1 MAIPNLMRF
10 AAFSI
15 IGTATLMPLLV
26 LPAMIGVLVDN
37 AGMSEQWAGW
47 SASANFLA
55 SAIVGMLIALRVHHL
70 NLRELSIWA
79 LSIAIVADLASG
91 LTAGSTMIFFAARIV
106 AGVMLGAA
114 YVAVVS
120 SFARYDGFERGFGLY
135 VTLQFTVSGLG
146 LYVVPVYA
154 DQMGAMGLFGGF
166 AVLDLLALGFARFLP
181 SAKADDKV
189 HDKAGH
195 DGKAESPNELK
206 ILLGLS
212 AIMAILGFAAFEA
225 ANNAQF
231 TYIERFGVFLG
242 VSDQRIGFSLLIASL
257 IGIPGAFSIVVIGQ
271 RLGTLGPLVFGITIA
286 MLGVATLLFANS
298 YVAYFIGSCCMGF
311 SWAFC
316 LPFIQSFLATID
328 RKGSAIAAGTSL
340 STLGSAIGPGLAAVV
355 VADSAYGNV
364 FMLSI
369 GLFVVTLLLFIVAAK
384 SKRKIV

>member
-1 MAIPNLMRF
+1 VAIPHLKQF
-10 AAFSI
+10 SAFSI
-15 IGTATLMPLLV
+15 IGTVTLMPLLV

-55 SAIVGMLIALRVHHL
+55 SAIVGLLVALRVHRL
-70 NLRELSIWA
+70 NLRQLSTWA
-79 LSIAIVADLASG
+79 LTFAIAADVASG
-91 LTAGSTMIFFAARIV
+91 FTAGSTMIFFAARIV
-106 AGVMLGAA
+106 AGIMLGAT
-114 YVAVVS
+114 YVAAVS

-135 VTLQFTVSGLG
+135 VTLQFIVSGLG

-154 DQMGAMGLFGGF
+154 DQIGAMGLFGAF

-181 SAKADDKV
+181 SEKADDSG
-189 HDKAGH
+189 D
-195 DGKAESPNELK
+195 AESRSELK
-206 ILLGLS
+206 ILLGLTS
-212 AIMAILGFAAFEA
+212 IMAILGFAAFEA

-242 VSDQRIGFSLLIASL
+242 VSDQRIGSSLLIASL
-257 IGIPGAFSIVVIGQ
+257 VGIPGAFSIVVIGQ
-271 RLGTLGPLVFGITIA
+271 RFGTLGPLVFGITIA
-286 MLGVATLLFANS
+286 MAGLATLVFADS
-298 YVAYFIGSCCMGF
+298 YAAYFFGSCCMGF

-340 STLGSAIGPGLAAVV
+340 STLGSAVGPGLAAVV
-355 VADSAYGNV
+355 VADNAYGNV

-369 GLFVVTLLLFIVAAK
+369 GLFVVTMLFFIVAAK

>member
-1 MAIPNLMRF
+1 MGIPHLKQF
-10 AAFSI
+10 GAFSV
-15 IGTATLMPLLV
+15 IGTVTLMPLLV

-47 SASANFLA
+47 SASANFMA
-55 SAIVGMLIALRVHHL
+55 SAVIGLLIALRVHHL
-70 NLRELSIWA
+70 NLRRLSTWA
-79 LSIAIVADLASG
+79 LTFAIVADLASG
-91 LTAGSTMIFFAARIV
+91 LTAGSTTIFFAARIV
-106 AGVMLGAA
+106 AGIMLGAT
-114 YVAVVS
+114 YVAAIS
-120 SFARYDGFERGFGLY
+120 SFARYDGFERGFGIY

-181 SAKADDKV
+181 AERADVGGDS
-189 HDKAGH
+189 
-195 DGKAESPNELK
+195 ESRNELK
-206 ILLGLS
+206 ILLRLT

-242 VSDQRIGFSLLIASL
+242 ASDQQIGFSLLIASL
-257 IGIPGAFSIVVIGQ
+257 MGIPGAFSIVVIGH
-271 RLGTLGPLVFGITIA
+271 RFGTRGPLAFGIAIA
-286 MLGVATLLFANS
+286 MTGLAILLFANS

-316 LPFIQSFLATID
+316 LPFIQSFLASID

-355 VADSAYGNV
+355 VADNAYGNV

-369 GLFVVTLLLFIVAAK
+369 GLFVVTLLLFMAAAK
-384 SKRKIV
+384 SKGRTA

>member
-1 MAIPNLMRF
+1 MGIPHLKQF
-10 AAFSI
+10 GAFSV
-15 IGTATLMPLLV
+15 IGTVTLMPLLV

-47 SASANFLA
+47 SASANFMA
-55 SAIVGMLIALRVHHL
+55 SAVIGLLIALRVHHL
-70 NLRELSIWA
+70 NLRRLSTWA
-79 LSIAIVADLASG
+79 LTFAIVADLASG
-91 LTAGSTMIFFAARIV
+91 LTAGSTTIFFAARIV
-106 AGVMLGAA
+106 AGIMLGAT
-114 YVAVVS
+114 YVAVIS
-120 SFARYDGFERGFGLY
+120 SFARYDGFERGFGIY

-181 SAKADDKV
+181 AERADVGGDS
-189 HDKAGH
+189 
-195 DGKAESPNELK
+195 ESRNELK
-206 ILLGLS
+206 ILLRLT

-242 VSDQRIGFSLLIASL
+242 ASDQQIGFSLLIASL
-257 IGIPGAFSIVVIGQ
+257 MGIPGAFSIVVIGH
-271 RLGTLGPLVFGITIA
+271 RFGTRGPLAFGIAIA
-286 MLGVATLLFANS
+286 MTGLAILLFANS

-316 LPFIQSFLATID
+316 LPFIQSFLASID

-355 VADSAYGNV
+355 VADNAYGNV

-369 GLFVVTLLLFIVAAK
+369 GLFVVTLLLFMAAAK
-384 SKRKIV
+384 SKGRTA

>member
-1 MAIPNLMRF
+1 MPHLKRF
-10 AAFSI
+10 SAFSI
-15 IGTATLMPLLV
+15 IGTITLMPLLV

-55 SAIVGMLIALRVHHL
+55 SAIVGLFIALRVHRL
-70 NLRELSIWA
+70 NLRALCTWA
-79 LSIAIVADLASG
+79 LTIAIAADLASG
-91 LTAGSTMIFFAARIV
+91 FTAGSTMVFFAARIV
-106 AGVMLGAA
+106 AGIMLGVT
-114 YVAVVS
+114 YVAAVS

-135 VTLQFTVSGLG
+135 VTLQFIVSGLG

-166 AVLDLLALGFARFLP
+166 ALLDFIALGFARFLP
-181 SAKADDKV
+181 SEKADDS
-189 HDKAGH
+189 DNS
-195 DGKAESPNELK
+195 ESPNELK
-206 ILLGLS
+206 ILLGLT

-242 VSDQRIGFSLLIASL
+242 VSDQKIGVSLLIASL

-271 RLGTLGPLVFGITIA
+271 RFGTLGPLVFGITVA
-286 MLGVATLLFANS
+286 MAGLTTLLFANS

-355 VADSAYGNV
+355 VVDNAYGNV
-364 FMLSI
+364 FLLSI
-369 GLFVVTLLLFIVAAK
+369 GLFVITSLLFIMAAK
-384 SKRKIV
+384 TKRKNV